1 MKLEPVWINI
11 LEYCNPR
18 KNVTI
23 LRHRFFTCEQ
33 LEGQSFHGFIT
44 ELKNFSAECEFEN
57 LPDSLIKDV
66 IFCGTNEN
74 AFLERLLRESD
85 LTLSRAIS
93 AGHAAEE
100 TRKHACEILQFQSAA
115 EFYKINKLHK
125 PLTKLPT
132 KNQMRLLRNANFAM
146 APIP

>member
-1 MKLEPVWINI
+1 M
-11 LEYCNPR
+11 
-18 KNVTI
+18 
-23 LRHRFFTCEQ
+23 
-33 LEGQSFHGFIT
+33 
-44 ELKNFSAECEFEN
+44 
-57 LPDSLIKDV
+57 

-100 TRKHACEILQFQSAA
+100 TRKHAREILQFQSAA

-132 KNQMRLLRNANFAM
+132 KNQMRLLWNANFAM